1 MLDLKKLKI
10 ADDFD
15 DGLKGQKVFDIV
27 RFDNLNQMSGSNYL
41 IWERVWKV
49 LQM

>member
-1 MLDLKKLKI
+1 MLDLNKLKI

-27 RFDNLNQMSGSNYL
+27 RFDKFCECSYNKTT
-41 IWERVWKV
+41 RR
-49 LQM
+49 

>member
-1 MLDLKKLKI
+1 MLDLNKLKI

-27 RFDNLNQMSGSNYL
+27 RFDKPQPNEWFKLWFSRPKFQS
-41 IWERVWKV
+41 
-49 LQM
+49 